1 MLGPEE
7 NVCKRECTSRRE
19 GPEGQGWRVCFRS
32 RSASWMLHGTLGRSG
47 HVICHVS
54 PLLRTLHWFPTS
66 LEVNAKVLA
75 RPYKIGL
82 RNHTYRIAM
91 SMYTHTHTCTHYPLD
106 ALPPI
111 TTPTICFSTLQ
122 SYPCSQN
129 TPSSCP
135 SQVSSFNVLYA
146 SLSSLPGLFS
156 SVALVTFRH
165 TVRPAC
171 VFVHVRLSSLG
182 FKQEASWFCSLWS
195 SQHFR

>member
-91 SMYTHTHTCTHYPLD
+91 SMYTHTHMHT
-106 ALPPI
+106 LPPRR
-111 TTPTICFSTLQ
+111 TT
-122 SYPCSQN
+122 SYHDSHHLLLYPPVIPMFPEYTEFLPISGFLFQCPLCIFVFL
-129 TPSSCP
+129 TRFILLCSSCH
-135 SQVSSFNVLYA
+135 L
-146 SLSSLPGLFS
+146 
-156 SVALVTFRH
+156 
-165 TVRPAC
+165 
-171 VFVHVRLSSLG
+171 
-182 FKQEASWFCSLWS
+182 
-195 SQHFR
+195 